1 MASHRRASHSQS
13 RRVEALFKRLEG
25 LLRQNSPDRLEAF
38 AEYLGKQVRAEEQA
52 EARTQARR
60 SGPGPISEAVRRA
73 IKESGMSVFAL
84 ARASGVPQPVLSRF
98 VRGER
103 DITLGTLDKLAT
115 ALHLEVTQKKKGKQ
129 R

>member
-1 MASHRRASHSQS
+1 MASHRRASHPQS

-25 LLRQNSPDRLEAF
+25 FLRQSPPDRLEAF

-52 EARTQARR
+52 EARTQARHAI
-60 SGPGPISEAVRRA
+60 PGPITEAVRRV
-73 IKESGMSVFAL
+73 IKKSGMSVFAL

-103 DITLGTLDKLAT
+103 DITLRTLDKLVV
-115 ALHLEVTQKKKGKQ
+115 ALRVELREKKGSN
-129 R
+129 